1 MRQKRIY
8 AAQVISN
15 ILALDFGNLQMTN
28 NGERAHTKT
37 QSLSL
42 HESLKGYANAHGAYQ
57 WMTDYSNLIGL
68 SAAG

>member
-37 QSLSL
+37 QSQNL
-42 HESLKGYANAHGAYQ
+42 HESSRNFANVHGAYQ
-57 WMTDYSNLIGL
+57 WMTDYGSVDI
-68 SAAG
+68 